1 MNLLYCSVSEKVN
14 IFFPLKNIKFS
25 SDDSPWCSE
34 RIKKLKRLK
43 GREYNKHRSSKK
55 WSDLKDQYKLALI
68 KAKHTYYSNIVKDL
82 KLSNPSQWYSKLKR
96 ICSYDQEKF
105 DPLVCNEIELLSKEE
120 QVEKI
125 ADHFCAVRQKFTA
138 LKTSA
143 IEIPSFDKNTIPQF
157 SELEVEKKLKEIN
170 PRKSVPEGDIPPNII
185 KQFAEQFKVPLTDI
199 INSSIK
205 QGIWPAKWKQE
216 YVTPVPK
223 VFPTKLLKN
232 LRSISGLMTFNKIQE
247 KLISEIII
255 SDMKES
261 MDPSQYGNEYGLSI
275 QHYLINMIDKI
286 LSDSDAKGVT
296 AVLATFV
303 DWKDAFPNQCP
314 ELGIKSFIECGVRP
328 SLIPVLISYFQER
341 SVIVKW
347 NGVKSKPKNVPGGGP
362 QGAYLGN
369 LEYKAQSNKSAN
381 CVEKDSRF
389 KFVDDLTTLEKINLL
404 LVGMASHNTKQ
415 QVPNDIHMSN
425 HIIPPEHLKSQ
436 NYLNEIQKW
445 TNKQQMVLNEEKTKN
460 MIFNFSKNKK
470 FSTRLQVNN
479 KHIETVKEIKLL
491 GTIITDDLKWGK
503 NTKFLVKRA
512 YGRMELL
519 RQMANF
525 TKSTKDKMH
534 IYKMYIRSVVEQSC
548 VVWHHNISKLNESE
562 LERVQKVAV

>member
-1 MNLLYCSVSEKVN
+1 MLKKIFLGAIYVKPSSRKKTALIDHIADVYNTLKTKHGRGLHWILAGDTNDLKLGPILRLNSNLKSIVKKSTRINPKNPHKVRILDNIITDLHKWYQEPKCLAPIDPDNINGKPSDHLTVVCESLNVINNIPSRQKQTITCRPIMESGLNQFGQWIKSQGWDENKLEKSVNEKVNLLYFSVSEKVN
-14 IFFPLKNIKFS
+14 IFFPLKKLKFS

-55 WSDLKDQYKLALI
+55 WSDLNDQYKLALI

-105 DPLVCNEIELLSKEE
+105 DPLVCNEIDHLSKEE

-157 SELEVEKKLKEIN
+157 SELEVENKLKEIN
-170 PRKSVPEGDIPPNII
+170 PRKSVPEGDIPPKII

-286 LSDSDAKGVT
+286 LSDTDSKGVT

-341 SVIVKW
+341 SVIVKS
-347 NGVKSKPKNVPGGGP
+347 NGVKSNQRMCLVEVPKEHILAIWNTKLNQIKV
-362 QGAYLGN
+362 QIVW
-369 LEYKAQSNKSAN
+369 K
-381 CVEKDSRF
+381 
-389 KFVDDLTTLEKINLL
+389 KIHVSNLL
-404 LVGMASHNTKQ
+404 MT
-415 QVPNDIHMSN
+415 
-425 HIIPPEHLKSQ
+425 SQ
-436 NYLNEIQKW
+436 
-445 TNKQQMVLNEEKTKN
+445 
-460 MIFNFSKNKK
+460 
-470 FSTRLQVNN
+470 
-479 KHIETVKEIKLL
+479 H
-491 GTIITDDLKWGK
+491 
-503 NTKFLVKRA
+503 
-512 YGRMELL
+512 
-519 RQMANF
+519 
-525 TKSTKDKMH
+525 
-534 IYKMYIRSVVEQSC
+534 
-548 VVWHHNISKLNESE
+548 
-562 LERVQKVAV
+562 